1 MSDDDIT
8 ERYIERAAV
17 MEYDA
22 GFTRL
27 EATSD
32 CYKRIAKW
40 CMRVGREVPKAII
53 DDYKTI
59 TRGQA

>member
-17 MEYDA
+17 MEYE
-22 GFTRL
+22 GGLTRV

-32 CYKRIAKW
+32 CYERITKW
-40 CMRVGREVPKAII
+40 CKRVGREVPKAII
-53 DDYKTI
+53 DDFETI
-59 TRGQA
+59 TRGQK